1 MARFLIAAVLAALGH
16 CGSTAPTVLPP
27 PPVNDTTLGPSD
39 VFEVRVYGEEALS
52 ATYRVQD
59 DGTIDFPL
67 AGRVNVEGLEPNSA
81 AERIESV
88 LREGGF
94 LLEPHVSVLVQEYN
108 SKRISVIG
116 AVREPGSF
124 PMRSELSVVEA
135 LSLAGGF
142 TPLASRDSVVLTRNI
157 DGEARRF
164 RLAVGLITEGRAA
177 NVTLQSG
184 DIVFVPERVF

>member
-1 MARFLIAAVLAALGH
+1 MIRFLMAAVLALGH
-16 CGSTAPTVLPP
+16 CGGSSPTVMPP
-27 PPVNDTTLGPSD
+27 APVNDTTLGPSD
-39 VFEVRVYGEEALS
+39 VFEVRVYGEESLS
-52 ATYRVQD
+52 AAYRVQD
-59 DGTIDFPL
+59 DGSISFPL
-67 AGRVNVEGLEPNSA
+67 VGRVEVAGLEPNEA
-81 AERIESV
+81 AERIAST
-88 LREGGF
+88 LRDGGY

-124 PMRSELSVVEA
+124 PMRTQLTVVEA

-142 TPLASRDSVVLTRNI
+142 TPLASRDSVVLTRTV

-164 RLAVGLITEGRAA
+164 RLPVGQISEGRSA
-177 NVTLQSG
+177 NVELQSG